1 MLQQNMTFPSLVF
14 KTLDKDIIEL
24 PRDISSSYAAVLF
37 YRGHW

>member
-14 KTLDKDIIEL
+14 KTLSKEKIEL
-24 PRDISSSYAAVLF
+24 PKDIPTNYAAILF